1 MGYIVGVGALNADFI
16 GRSRAVPVMRD
27 SNPGFARVNAG
38 GVTRNILENAARMGL
53 DCRLLTAV
61 GNDALGKMALDATR
75 RAGVDASR
83 ALVLSDMPTST
94 YCAILEPSGEML
106 VALSDMR
113 ILERVSDRYLE
124 TQAALLSG
132 ADAVV
137 LDPSLPVPP
146 IDKVLELAA
155 GAPVFADPVSTT
167 YAQKLLGRAGRFHT
181 LKPNRLE
188 LEVLAG
194 MRTDTEASL
203 RAAAEKLVAQG
214 CSTVYVTLGADGCAY
229 ADSKGRYFRMKLR
242 PAQRMANATGAGD
255 AFTAAAVYGFVKRYA
270 PERTVSLALAAG
282 LAAIGSEA
290 TVEPRVSE
298 GFLDAILTENP
309 PVYVDKRPDLR

>member
-1 MGYIVGVGALNADFI
+1 MGGYIVGVGALNADFI
-16 GRSRAVPVMRD
+16 GRCRGTPVMRD

-61 GNDALGKMALDATR
+61 GNDALGRMALEATR

-83 ALVLSDMPTST
+83 ALVLSDVPTST

-124 TQAALLSG
+124 SQAALICG

-137 LDPSLPVPP
+137 LDPSLPVQP

-155 GAPVFADPVSTT
+155 GVPVFADPVSTT
-167 YAQKLLGRAGRFHT
+167 YAKKLLGRAGRFHA

-188 LEVLAG
+188 LEVLSG
-194 MRTDTEASL
+194 MRADTEASL
-203 RAAAEKLVAQG
+203 RLAAEKLVAQG
-214 CSTVYVTLGADGCAY
+214 CKVVYVTLGADGCAY
-229 ADSKGRYFRMKLR
+229 ADGEGRYLRMKLR
-242 PAQRMANATGAGD
+242 PAERMANATGAGD
-255 AFTAAAVYGFVKRYA
+255 AFAAAAVYGFVKRYA

-282 LAAIGSEA
+282 LVAIQSEA

-298 GFLDAILTENP
+298 VFLDAILSENP
-309 PVYVDKRPDLR
+309 PVLC